1 MEMAGNPGN
10 QSGGGETAKIDKYI
24 DDFCVSDLSEH
35 QHFQGKDIFQRLRI
49 SFSGK
54 EILK

>member
-1 MEMAGNPGN
+1 MAGNPDHRFR
-10 QSGGGETAKIDKYI
+10 GGKTAKIDKYI
-24 DDFCVSDLSEH
+24 DDFCTSDSSGH
-35 QHFQGKDIFQRLRI
+35 QYFQGKDIFQRLWI

>member
-1 MEMAGNPGN
+1 MAGNPDYRFREGK
-10 QSGGGETAKIDKYI
+10 TAKIDKYI
-24 DDFCVSDLSEH
+24 DDFCVSDLSGH